1 MPSNPDFRQWR
12 NRSLAVTR
20 KLLFPLALIC
30 LFSLGGAPSAATLPP
45 YGANLFQ
52 GNFVRNRADAVL
64 LPGDQVVL
72 RLWGGN
78 FTVDDTFR
86 VGPDGHVDLPEIG
99 SLPVSGLDHGQLEE
113 ALRSKLA
120 AAGHSGVQVYAAALN
135 ARPVAIFVTGGVVRP
150 GLYTGA
156 PGDPVLSFLD
166 RAGGIDSERGSY
178 RDIRLIRKGES
189 VSTFDLYPFV
199 RQGALP
205 SVRLQ
210 DGDTLFVSDKGP
222 CVTATGAVR
231 NAARFE
237 FLKDRFTGAVLA
249 ELAEPTAQA
258 SHIALTGT
266 RNNRPYSTY
275 LPRKELGSLHLEDG
289 DQIQFIADTT
299 SSTILV
305 EVQGAV
311 MGASRFPVRRGARL
325 QEIRN
330 FIAVDPDRASL
341 QDIYIKRLSV
351 AARQKKAI
359 TESLRRLE
367 ETVLTA
373 SSASSEEAQIR
384 SREAEMVAK
393 FVERAKAA
401 EPEGV
406 VVLDRSGASDITLEH
421 GDIIVIPPKSDVV
434 LVSGEVMVPQAM
446 LWGEE
451 KKLEDYVQGAGGY
464 GNRADPERILILHQ
478 NGAVSQNSG
487 DIRPGDQILI
497 LPKVESKS
505 MQAVKDISQVLMQV
519 AVSTRALIGLPSLLY

>member
-1 MPSNPDFRQWR
+1 MWGKCGYLELDCGNVRDTPFPEIWRSSRQFRQF
-12 NRSLAVTR
+12 RSQKEYEGKCGVCEYHRVCGGCRAR
-20 KLLFPLALIC
+20 AHSMNDNYMAEEPLC
-30 LFSLGGAPSAATLPP
+30 
-45 YGANLFQ
+45 
-52 GNFVRNRADAVL
+52 
-64 LPGDQVVL
+64 
-72 RLWGGN
+72 
-78 FTVDDTFR
+78 
-86 VGPDGHVDLPEIG
+86 
-99 SLPVSGLDHGQLEE
+99 
-113 ALRSKLA
+113 
-120 AAGHSGVQVYAAALN
+120 
-135 ARPVAIFVTGGVVRP
+135 
-150 GLYTGA
+150 
-156 PGDPVLSFLD
+156 
-166 RAGGIDSERGSY
+166 
-178 RDIRLIRKGES
+178 
-189 VSTFDLYPFV
+189 
-199 RQGALP
+199 
-205 SVRLQ
+205 
-210 DGDTLFVSDKGP
+210 
-222 CVTATGAVR
+222 
-231 NAARFE
+231 
-237 FLKDRFTGAVLA
+237 
-249 ELAEPTAQA
+249 
-258 SHIALTGT
+258 
-266 RNNRPYSTY
+266 TY